1 MIKLKAVMTAK
12 VFFPAALIALHLMAE
27 KFRLGPKHPNER
39 AGSGPPQRQTDR
51 RTRTEKEGRTDA
63 GPKKWGAAGMHNAA
77 GDG

>member
-1 MIKLKAVMTAK
+1 M

-39 AGSGPPQRQTDR
+39 GGGRRAAGRVGTIAAKTDR
-51 RTRTEKEGRTDA
+51 QADGDGERGTDVV